1 MGEWWTARMQA
12 ALMPSRGE
20 YDRYMA
26 GTPALRSS
34 TGDCPVP
41 TAGGAELCQYLLQLT
56 LPS

>member
-1 MGEWWTARMQA
+1 
-12 ALMPSRGE
+12 LMPSRGE

-41 TAGGAELCQYLLQLT
+41 TAGGRNYV
-56 LPS
+56 SIFFN

>member
-41 TAGGAELCQYLLQLT
+41 TAGGRNYV
-56 LPS
+56 SIFFN